1 MTAFMSWKAEVP
13 SQMRS
18 APVTPRSRLNRL
30 FDRFVRDESGSYAIV
45 VALLLPVL
53 VGTAGLGTEVAWWFY
68 KQKNMLSAADSAAVS
83 AATAG
88 TNLVT
93 EAGAITAFYGYTNG
107 TNNVTVTVNQPP
119 TTGSFT
125 SNSQAVEVIISQ
137 PQPRLLSALFGSGT
151 VPVTARAVALPNVGT
166 GCVLALDPTA
176 NSAVNVSGSNNLN
189 LINCNLYSNS
199 SGSPSLNVSGTARV
213 SANLVGAVGTIS
225 GASNITAP
233 NGIRSGIRPTADPY
247 ATVSPP
253 TTPTPCDPSNQ
264 KINSSGKVNSI
275 SPGVCYSGLVSVQS
289 GYTLDLTPGIY
300 YFYGSGGGLSVQGNA
315 TVTCSSCTGTAGV
328 TLVFTGSASNGW
340 ATANIG
346 SNAIVNLTA
355 PASGPTAGIV
365 MYGDRSMTTGTTF
378 SLQGGGS
385 QNFGGAIYLP
395 KANLQFSGGNGTTSS
410 CTQVIADTIA
420 LTGSSNLQV
429 NCAALGGSTIGT
441 TTAQLVE

>member
-1 MTAFMSWKAEVP
+1 MTAFMRWKAEVP
-13 SQMRS
+13 SQMRP
-18 APVTPRSRLNRL
+18 APGMRRSRVNHL
-30 FDRFVRDESGSYAIV
+30 FDRFARDQSGSYAV
-45 VALLLPVL
+45 LVALLLPVL
-53 VGTAGLGTEVAWWFY
+53 AGTAGLGTEVAWWFY

-88 TNLVT
+88 TDLAT
-93 EAGAITAFYGYTNG
+93 EADAITAFYGYKNG
-107 TNNVTVTVNQPP
+107 ANNVTVTVNQPP

-125 SNSQAVEVIISQ
+125 SNAQAVEVIISQ

-151 VPVTARAVALPNVGT
+151 VAVTARAVALGNVGI

-176 NSAVNVSGSNNLN
+176 NSAVSASGSNNVN

-199 SGSPSLNVSGTARV
+199 SGSPSLNVGGTARV
-213 SANLVGAVGTIS
+213 SANLVGAVGSIS

-233 NGIRSGIRPTADPY
+233 NGIRSGIRPIADPY

-253 TTPTPCDPSNQ
+253 TTPTTCNPANQ

-275 SPGVCYSGLVSVQS
+275 SPNTCYSGLVSVQS

-315 TVTCSSCTGTAGV
+315 TVTCSTCSGTSGV

-346 SNAIVNLTA
+346 SNAIINLTA
-355 PASGPTAGIV
+355 PASGPTKGIV
-365 MYGDRSMTTGTTF
+365 IYGDRNMTTGATF

-395 KANLQFSGGNGTTSS
+395 KANLQFSGGNGTTTS
-410 CTQVIADTIA
+410 CTQVIADTIS